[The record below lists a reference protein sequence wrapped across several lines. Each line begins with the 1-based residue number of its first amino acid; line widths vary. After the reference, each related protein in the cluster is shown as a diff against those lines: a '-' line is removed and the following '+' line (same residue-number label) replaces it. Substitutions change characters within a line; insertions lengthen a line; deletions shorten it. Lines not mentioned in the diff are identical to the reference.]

1 MSEAGREA
9 QVDEGWPV
17 RSPPQPFPKE
27 MMEAR
32 MRVVTVGHGEKMK
45 LRNVR
50 R

>member
-1 MSEAGREA
+1 M
-9 QVDEGWPV
+9 DEGWPV
-17 RSPPQPFPKE
+17 RSPPQLFPKE

-50 R
+50 M